1 MNDRYKKMLRKMAVF
16 LGILVCLTGCAN
28 TNPLSE
34 TQPQADLQDDILPF
48 QGQLISAEATHIR
61 ETVNDNFHI
70 DADVV
75 GYPADGMAGIYVGS
89 PKVFTKEEINA
100 FVEHCGSRIA
110 TAQESDDGDMIYY
123 KGECDN
129 GWIFHYAHSLTQHPY
144 AYLSYRD
151 PVRSELWR
159 EYPIYRGEDSY
170 LSNADNMVG
179 WMFTDPREFSFATEA
194 QAELAVREALGVLG
208 LTNLTLLRTLYID
221 HNTMAEAGQRLVAEE
236 RFAPIIGESGNNGFT
251 LRDGW
256 SEDDDAYLFSFG
268 LSVSGIPMSYLYD
281 DSDSTA
287 TYVNSE
293 VIVWYTKD
301 GISYLY
307 IDTPWTIGPE
317 ESPAQSVVSAH
328 AAMETVKEKYAYD
341 LVREDM
347 QIEELRL
354 MYRYTQDGNR
364 WLLRPVW
371 VARLSYSS
379 TRLDVRLFENMY
391 IDAFTGMEW

>member
-1 MNDRYKKMLRKMAVF
+1 
-16 LGILVCLTGCAN
+16 
-28 TNPLSE
+28 
-34 TQPQADLQDDILPF
+34 
-48 QGQLISAEATHIR
+48 
-61 ETVNDNFHI
+61 
-70 DADVV
+70 
-75 GYPADGMAGIYVGS
+75 
-89 PKVFTKEEINA
+89 
-100 FVEHCGSRIA
+100 
-110 TAQESDDGDMIYY
+110 
-123 KGECDN
+123 
-129 GWIFHYAHSLTQHPY
+129 
-144 AYLSYRD
+144 
-151 PVRSELWR
+151 
-159 EYPIYRGEDSY
+159 
-170 LSNADNMVG
+170 
-179 WMFTDPREFSFATEA
+179 
-194 QAELAVREALGVLG
+194 
-208 LTNLTLLRTLYID
+208 
-221 HNTMAEAGQRLVAEE
+221 
-236 RFAPIIGESGNNGFT
+236 
-251 LRDGW
+251 
-256 SEDDDAYLFSFG
+256 
-268 LSVSGIPMSYLYD
+268 MSYLYD